1 MDGVVVGVEVV
12 IVEVYVVPDEVVV
25 VVDEEAVDG
34 RTESALATGDCEF
47 RV

>member
-1 MDGVVVGVEVV
+1 MDVV

-34 RTESALATGDCEF
+34 RTELVVDTGDFEF